1 MIYYRHAPSIIPG
14 FESGRGHFIAVEY
27 PIIIFNSFNKVFQV
41 DMMVHDKPKGVDDNF
56 QLEVNYVYLDKDKTS
71 INEYFLIDIV
81 DFTRVDSFLKILE
94 EDKKA
99 IEAIL

>member
-1 MIYYRHAPSIIPG
+1 
-14 FESGRGHFIAVEY
+14 
-27 PIIIFNSFNKVFQV
+27 
-41 DMMVHDKPKGVDDNF
+41 MMVHDKPKGVDDNF